1 MINCCEQKG
10 FLLRARNIM
19 RAPQGGESIGLFGG
33 CLFAC
38 LLAFLRER
46 ECTSTSTQGDLVV
59 SGHSGVG
66 ITGGCVSLSE
76 QRGQEEPILLLCKS
90 TASS

>member
-1 MINCCEQKG
+1 MNRRVSCSGLEISRV
-10 FLLRARNIM
+10 LLREV
-19 RAPQGGESIGLFGG
+19 RALGYLGVV
-33 CLFAC
+33 C

-46 ECTSTSTQGDLVV
+46 ECTSTSAQGDLVV
-59 SGHSGVG
+59 SGHSGAG

-76 QRGQEEPILLLCKS
+76 QRGQEEPILLLYKS